1 MSAYMK
7 PLPDV
12 DVANSEFWRAA
23 REQGFLLYRCSRCD
37 SYYYP
42 ATDCTV
48 CEDIEPEM
56 RWVEASGRGTLYTWI
71 VMHRKYHDGFEDDVP
86 YNVALVHLEEGPFF
100 LTNVVGCSNED
111 LYAGMDLEV
120 AFEKATDDV
129 TLPKFK
135 PAVKG

>member
-1 MSAYMK
+1 
-7 PLPDV
+7 
-12 DVANSEFWRAA
+12 
-23 REQGFLLYRCSRCD
+23 
-37 SYYYP
+37 
-42 ATDCTV
+42 
-48 CEDIEPEM
+48 
-56 RWVEASGRGTLYTWI
+56 
-71 VMHRKYHDGFEDDVP
+71 MHRKYHDGFEDYVP

-120 AFEKATDDV
+120 AFDKATDDV